1 MDHRLSYRCCGGS
14 QVEAKNSLEN
24 YAFNMRNTIRDEK
37 VQRPDLGSMRRC
49 CHPFVVLHP
58 SLCRCH
64 LSLRSTRRLNNRL
77 SFCDHLIVVIAIGEL
92 ASYLLDRACS

>member
-37 VQRPDLGSMRRC
+37 VKRPGLGSMRCC
-49 CHPFVVLHP
+49 CHHMLPCIQASAVVA
-58 SLCRCH
+58 CH
-64 LSLRSTRRLNNRL
+64 
-77 SFCDHLIVVIAIGEL
+77 
-92 ASYLLDRACS
+92 